1 MLTYPTLLRRWIN
14 EKLLRLLPK
23 IVTFSLIPNV
33 GIFGYKSALP
43 THRQVQ
49 GTSPTPTIIFIL
61 LQENSTKILT

>member
-33 GIFGYKSALP
+33 GIFSYKSALP

-49 GTSPTPTIIFIL
+49 ETSPTIFTL
-61 LQENSTKILT
+61 LQEKSMKILT